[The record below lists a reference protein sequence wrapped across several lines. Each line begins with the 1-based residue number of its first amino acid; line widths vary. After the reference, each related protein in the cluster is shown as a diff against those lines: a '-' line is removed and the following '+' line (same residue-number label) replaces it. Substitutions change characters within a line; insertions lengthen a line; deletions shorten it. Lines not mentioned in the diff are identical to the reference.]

1 MALGE
6 YLPLRPRGLITSVSI
21 PMQAKFA
28 FERAS
33 RTPQTALSSLPRRHA
48 GPRAARGWRSAAL
61 EASPSLAMD
70 GTEAE
75 GLETAARNACH
86 ESGDDFASAEYRME
100 VAAALAARCL
110 GRLQT

>member
-1 MALGE
+1 
-6 YLPLRPRGLITSVSI
+6 
-21 PMQAKFA
+21 MQARFA

-33 RTPQTALSSLPRRHA
+33 RTPSDRPIVFTALARWPS
-48 GPRAARGWRSAAL
+48 GRARLAVGGFG
-61 EASPSLAMD
+61 ASPSLAMD

-86 ESGDDFASAEYRME
+86 ESGDEFASAEYRRE